1 MFSSDLEMKMFG
13 AVGEGK
19 DEPPPPRPF
28 CGNGVAQPGAGLRNL
43 ALRENLG
50 VHVPAPISRLKI
62 CFIRYSARCQSADSI
77 DNDANVFRRW
87 VFLTVNGTGK

>member
-1 MFSSDLEMKMFG
+1 MFG

-28 CGNGVAQPGAGLRNL
+28 CGNGVAQPGTGLRNL

-50 VHVPAPISRLKI
+50 VHVPAPVSRLKI